1 MTTPSPEL
9 PAPGSPEELARF
21 ALIQEK
27 LAPLYRRVFPDR
39 LAPRAV
45 VVVPSLSLDAEVMAN
60 ITGVR
65 HYEER
70 MLCMLMLLRLPRAHV
85 IFVTSEPVDP
95 TIIDYYLHLLP
106 GIPTAHARRRLTLFS
121 CHDASRTPLTRKILD
136 RPRLL
141 ARIRESIPY
150 PELSHITCFAAS
162 PLERTL
168 AVRLG
173 APIYACDPALS
184 YLGSKSGSRRL
195 FRDAGLLFPDGIEDL
210 KNGNDVAEAL
220 SELKRRNPRLRR
232 AVVKL
237 NDGFS
242 GEGNAVFEYRGF
254 EGRVG
259 RSEVVRSLKFEAD
272 REKWEGFEPKLRQM
286 GGIVEAFIEGE
297 GTGNGSSPSVQCRIN
312 PLREVEVISTHEQ
325 VLGGPSHQIF
335 TGCAFPAR
343 EEYRLELQQMGL
355 TVAALLRDRG
365 ALGRFG
371 VDFISIRESDRF
383 KHYAIEI
390 NLRKGGT
397 THPFMMLQYLTD
409 GRFEA
414 ETGLYKSPSGQPRY
428 YFASDNLQSESYRG
442 LTPRDLIDIAVDH
455 NLHFHGASQRG
466 VVFHLIGALSEFG
479 KLGMVCVAGTRAD
492 ARKLY
497 DDTVDVL
504 NRETE
509 KNAP

>member
-1 MTTPSPEL
+1 MTTPSPDF
-9 PAPGSPEELARF
+9 PAAGTSEELERF
-21 ALIQEK
+21 ARLQER
-27 LAPLYRRVFPDR
+27 LAPLYRRVFHDR

-60 ITGVR
+60 ISGVR

-70 MLCMLMLLRLPRAHV
+70 MLCMLMLLRLPRAQV
-85 IFVTSEPVDP
+85 LFVTSEPVDP

-106 GIPTAHARRRLTLFS
+106 GIPSSHARRRLTLFS
-121 CHDASRTPLTRKILD
+121 CHDSSPVPLTQKILD

-141 ARIRESIPY
+141 SRIRESISDPGTA
-150 PELSHITCFAAS
+150 HMTCFAAS

-168 AVRLG
+168 AVRLDV
-173 APIYACDPALS
+173 PIYACDPALCR
-184 YLGSKSGSRRL
+184 LGNKSGSRRL
-195 FRDAGLLFPDGIEDL
+195 FREAGLSIADGIEDL
-210 KNGNDVAEAL
+210 KDGNEVAEAL

-242 GEGNAVFEYRGF
+242 GEGNAVFEYRDF
-254 EGRVG
+254 DGRIARAALVK
-259 RSEVVRSLKFEAD
+259 SLRFEAE
-272 REKWEGFEPKLRQM
+272 RESWESYEPKLRQM
-286 GGIVEAFIEGE
+286 GGIVEAFLEGE
-297 GTGNGSSPSVQCRIN
+297 RTGNGGSPSVQLRIN

-343 EEYRLELQQMGL
+343 EQYRLELQEMGSR
-355 TVAALLRDRG
+355 VAGLLRDRG

-371 VDFISIRESDRF
+371 VDFISIPEGDRYA
-383 KHYAIEI
+383 HYAIEI

-409 GRFEA
+409 GSFELK
-414 ETGLYKSPSGQPRY
+414 TGLYQSPSGQPRY
-428 YFASDNLQSESYRG
+428 YYASDNLQSESYRG

-455 NLHFHGASQRG
+455 NLHFHAASQRG

-479 KLGMVCVAGTRAD
+479 KLGMVCVAGSRAD

-497 DDTVDVL
+497 DETVDVL
-504 NRETE
+504 NRETG
-509 KNAP
+509 K